1 MIRTAT
7 RAALAGSLA
16 LSAATHGQAPTFY
29 PRADARPFSE
39 AVQAGDVLYLSGIL
53 AEGADGK
60 VVPGGTEAE
69 GRQIMSLLGQVL
81 GRHGLGFD
89 DVIQC
94 TVLLAD
100 MNDWPTFNVIYRQS
114 FREGHYPARAALGT
128 TGLALGAK
136 VELQC
141 NAWNPARK

>member
-1 MIRTAT
+1 MTHTVLRGALLGTL
-7 RAALAGSLA
+7 ALA
-16 LSAATHGQAPTFY
+16 ATAQARAPTFY
-29 PRADARPFSE
+29 PREGGYPFSE

-53 AEGADGK
+53 AEGPDGK
-60 VVPGGTEAE
+60 VVPGGMEAE
-69 GRQIMSLLGQVL
+69 AHQVMTLLGQTL
-81 GRHGLGFD
+81 ARHGLGFD

-94 TVLLAD
+94 TVLLTD
-100 MNDWPTFNVIYRQS
+100 MKEWPAFNAIYRQS

-128 TGLALGAK
+128 SGLALGAK